1 METMPDFTEV
11 EKVLEEILGNPVDF
25 GNVVFEMSKTGQT
38 GGIRD
43 CFNRILK
50 IFLEQLKNGGEVI
63 GYLFLLILSA
73 AVLTVI
79 SKAFKNKQISQ
90 MGFYMIY
97 LIMFLILLKS
107 FSFCYTLTEGVITD
121 LISFMQVLMPAYFIA
136 VAGAAYKTSAV
147 VYYEAFFLMIYYVQ
161 KIVLL
166 ILLPSIRGY
175 VMFTLL
181 SVLGEEDLF
190 SGGRKLL
197 KKWILWAFHA
207 MLLVTTGMQLVQS
220 VLTPAVDRVKHT
232 AFSSGL
238 SGLGSVGNVTKNI
251 TDVMLGSALLLK
263 NAIGVAAAVLIVG
276 ICLVPV
282 IQVSA
287 HTVFYQLLAAF
298 SEPVSERR
306 VVDLIGNTAEG
317 MGMLVKLLFT
327 VGGIFLITIAL
338 ICVSTGGM
346 G

>member
-1 METMPDFTEV
+1 MGTMPDFTEV
-11 EKVLEEILGNPVDF
+11 EKVLEKILGNAVDF
-25 GNVVFEMSKTGQT
+25 GNMVFEMSKTGQT
-38 GGIRD
+38 DGMRD
-43 CFNRILK
+43 WFDGILK

-73 AVLTVI
+73 ALLTVI
-79 SKAFKNKQISQ
+79 SKAFKNRQISQ

-107 FSFCYTLTEGVITD
+107 FLFCYTLTEGVITD
-121 LISFMQVLMPAYFIA
+121 LISFMQVLMPAYLIA

-147 VYYEAFFLMIYYVQ
+147 VYYEAFFLMIYCVQ
-161 KIVLL
+161 KMIVF

-181 SVLGEEDLF
+181 SVLGEEDVF

-197 KKWILWAFHA
+197 KKWILWAFRA
-207 MLLVTTGMQLVQS
+207 MLMVTTGMQLVQS
-220 VLTPAVDRVKHT
+220 VLTPAVDRVKNT
-232 AFSSGL
+232 VLSSGL
-238 SGLGSVGNVTKNI
+238 SGFGSVGNVTKNI

-287 HTVFYQLLAAF
+287 HTFFYQLLAAF
-298 SEPVSERR
+298 SEPVSEKSM
-306 VVDLIGNTAEG
+306 VDLLGNTAEG

-327 VGGIFLITIAL
+327 VGGMFLITIAL